1 MPQIKP
7 GHWQQ
12 RYWPEGYFD
21 HKFSYFPCFIVG
33 VKYDLAIE
41 DLLKKKKLNVVH
53 VSRIEF
59 GLLVNS
65 NFFYISSN
73 IKVKEKLKQETI
85 IEVKNIEEADLILI
99 DEDVWLSEN

>member
-1 MPQIKP
+1 MTTYDALPLRSYSSWGIPKNGIP
-7 GHWQQ
+7 GLH
-12 RYWPEGYFD
+12 
-21 HKFSYFPCFIVG
+21 VG
-33 VKYDLAIE
+33 VKYDLAISE
-41 DLLKKKKLNVVH
+41 LLKKKKLNVVH

>member
-7 GHWQQ
+7 GFFTS
-12 RYWPEGYFD
+12 RFFPEGYWD
-21 HKFSYFPCFIVG
+21 HKFSYFPCFVVG
-33 VKYDLAIE
+33 VKYDLAISE
-41 DLLKKKKLNVVH
+41 LLKKKKLNVVH

-73 IKVKEKLKQETI
+73 IKVKEKLNQETI